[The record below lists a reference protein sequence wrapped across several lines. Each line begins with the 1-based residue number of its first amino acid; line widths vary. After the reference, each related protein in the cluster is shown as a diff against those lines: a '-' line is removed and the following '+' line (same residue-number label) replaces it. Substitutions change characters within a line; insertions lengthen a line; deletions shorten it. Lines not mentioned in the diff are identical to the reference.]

1 MFIWFEKIRDKTIW
15 TRASWSI
22 CRSRGKTWR
31 TRSNWGKK
39 KGKSTYSKNG
49 VNWWRARA
57 NQIRV
62 GANGEEPPSWPFFK
76 GRRVHEKKRERQP
89 GQRLWRITN
98 GLAIGIKSIK
108 SDIYVRGNPVQIVD
122 HARIDA
128 HLCLSLFLPW
138 TKASEALFSVVLHP
152 YRPKMTSVL
161 RRAQLLLL
169 LLLLLHKAVDISCH
183 DGGGRGVK
191 EVVIVHIHHSI
202 QLTRPHDP
210 SIGKWI
216 PKGIQHPLN
225 LFLSKLQISFLFWI
239 RSGKFGMPGQEKK
252 GNR

>member
-39 KGKSTYSKNG
+39 RRKIYIFKKWGELVEGKSESDT
-49 VNWWRARA
+49 
-57 NQIRV
+57 IRV

-169 LLLLLHKAVDISCH
+169 LLLHKAVDISCH
-183 DGGGRGVK
+183 DSGGRGLR

-216 PKGIQHPLN
+216 PKGIHHPLN
-225 LFLSKLQISFLFWI
+225 LFLSKLQISFLF
-239 RSGKFGMPGQEKK
+239 SFSESAGENPL
-252 GNR
+252 